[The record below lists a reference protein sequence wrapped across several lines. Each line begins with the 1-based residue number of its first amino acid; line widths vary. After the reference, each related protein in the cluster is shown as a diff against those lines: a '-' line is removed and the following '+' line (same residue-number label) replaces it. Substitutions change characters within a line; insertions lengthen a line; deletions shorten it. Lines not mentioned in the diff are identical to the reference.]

1 MYFSSSMTIIS
12 ATWRTTIPLTF
23 ARIGCDP
30 SHKLPEEEK
39 HIVLFT
45 ILLLQFLFN
54 LHLFLINVCSYI
66 WLKLNL
72 KRKKKNSKKFHRN
85 FIILLNISM
94 RSLEKTLHSVE
105 LLNISMRSSIDIHI
119 YIYIYIYICITKF
132 NCCSG
137 IFIYSLS
144 MLPGKANICFSCQP
158 ETFNRCISI
167 VDVIKRQKRAS

>member
-119 YIYIYIYICITKF
+119 YIYIYIYI
-132 NCCSG
+132 
-137 IFIYSLS
+137 YV
-144 MLPGKANICFSCQP
+144 LPN
-158 ETFNRCISI
+158 SI
-167 VDVIKRQKRAS
+167 VAAEYLSTVCLCCREKLIYVFLVNLKLLIDVYQLLM